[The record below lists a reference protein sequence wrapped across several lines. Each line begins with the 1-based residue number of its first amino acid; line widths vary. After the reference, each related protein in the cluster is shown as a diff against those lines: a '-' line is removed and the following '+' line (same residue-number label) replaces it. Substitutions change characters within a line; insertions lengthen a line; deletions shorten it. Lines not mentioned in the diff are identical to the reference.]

1 MAVEP
6 AITAAIASGNVP
18 SEITA
23 EYLMENRDHP
33 AIVAILVIVVLTFI
47 VVMARCFSRY
57 FLVKSFGL
65 DDGLAFLSVL
75 LQIAFTVLCVILINL
90 GSGRH
95 IEYIQYVL
103 TESQTNITESLDFV
117 AHLIYTSAL
126 FVCRLSGLT
135 FYYRLCGHHDKLSI
149 AVKCTVVFLIAAYI
163 PQICLIIFHC
173 RPVTGLW
180 PYAWQPESP
189 NFVCLSWG
197 IVYSVNSALS
207 LTCDILLF
215 AIPAAMIKS
224 LKVSKRR
231 KIQLSFVLFPG
242 VLVIIISCVRVYLV
256 VKGQWVTDGS
266 WYYDPML
273 AIETSEIGG
282 TLIAL
287 SVPGLKPLFGSWFA
301 HINGDEYKPQTG
313 SGTISYPMHM
323 MRGRTQLSSGKDIV
337 PASQTTIKAR
347 SNDRNDSDDSLLDG
361 LRIQVHKELNIES
374 KNENILIESHP
385 KNW

>member
-1 MAVEP
+1 MSVP
-6 AITAAIASGNVP
+6 AEHQLRIAW
-18 SEITA
+18 
-23 EYLMENRDHP
+23 L
-33 AIVAILVIVVLTFI
+33 IVFQ
-47 VVMARCFSRY
+47 
-57 FLVKSFGL
+57 
-65 DDGLAFLSVL
+65 L

-135 FYYRLCGHHDKLSI
+135 FYYRLCGQHDKLSI

-242 VLVIIISCVRVYLV
+242 VL
-256 VKGQWVTDGS
+256 
-266 WYYDPML
+266 
-273 AIETSEIGG
+273 
-282 TLIAL
+282 
-287 SVPGLKPLFGSWFA
+287 
-301 HINGDEYKPQTG
+301 
-313 SGTISYPMHM
+313 
-323 MRGRTQLSSGKDIV
+323 
-337 PASQTTIKAR
+337 
-347 SNDRNDSDDSLLDG
+347 
-361 LRIQVHKELNIES
+361 
-374 KNENILIESHP
+374 
-385 KNW
+385 